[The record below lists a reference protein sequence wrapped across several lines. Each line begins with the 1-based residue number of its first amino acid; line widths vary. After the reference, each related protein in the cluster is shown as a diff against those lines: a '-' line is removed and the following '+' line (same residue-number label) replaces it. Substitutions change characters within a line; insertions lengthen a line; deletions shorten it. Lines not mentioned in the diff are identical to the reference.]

1 MFAKLIIALTPMVL
15 ALPLAMDIYVPA
27 IPHLTRDFH
36 ASDTQMLM
44 TLNLFMLSAGFMQLV
59 IGPISDHYGR
69 RKVSLVVIV
78 CFAIGSICCGLAEN
92 VYELIGYRIIQALGS
107 CGMIV
112 LGFAMVRDH
121 YTGEKSAKAYS
132 FLNGMISFSPIF
144 ATFIGSYL
152 DLYLGWSATFWALLL
167 VAIPAL
173 YTIGIWLD
181 ESLPVAKRTPLTRKI
196 VVQYFHVI
204 RNQDFAVYTLASAF
218 GHCYL
223 YLFCALSP
231 YLILRALHIPQTHY
245 GFYFCFMGISLLFG
259 SFVGGSIVERLGILK
274 TCLLGYLLTLVGGL
288 WMLIWYLL
296 QGLSIHNFIYP
307 MLLIGTGGTFCMGAG
322 TGGSMAPF
330 EEAKGAA
337 AAAGGALRF
346 LFAGIVGYLLIN
358 KTVTST
364 LPLAIPA
371 VLFSLIGIGV
381 LVLSNR
387 EAESKTDVAY
397 DS

>member
-1 MFAKLIIALTPMVL
+1 MFAKLILALTPMVL

-59 IGPISDHYGR
+59 IGPISDHFGR
-69 RKVSLVVIV
+69 RKISLAVIL

-152 DLYLGWSATFWALLL
+152 DLYLGWSATFWSLLL

-173 YTIGIWLD
+173 YTMGIWLD
-181 ESLPVAKRTPLTRKI
+181 ESLPVAKRTPLTKKI
-196 VVQYFHVI
+196 FVQYFHVI

-231 YLILRALHIPQTHY
+231 YLILRALQIPQTHY
-245 GFYFCFMGISLLFG
+245 GFYFCFMGISILVG
-259 SFVGGSIVERLGILK
+259 SFIGGSIVERLGILR
-274 TCLLGYLLTLVGGL
+274 TCLLGYLLTLIGGL

-330 EEAKGAA
+330 EDAKGAA

-371 VLFSLIGIGV
+371 VLFSLIGISV
-381 LVLSNR
+381 LVLFSR
-387 EAESKTDVAY
+387 EAEHKTDIAY